1 MLRQVQRKTKLTTW
15 QGIYKTRVK
24 VHVVGLNFW
33 QVFYSSRAF
42 QEKQCEGISAKYS
55 NTFAYTCSSYLEKHS
70 NWTIQC
76 KRFLRAT
83 KYYGHS
89 NHVPA
94 KFTWSKV
101 LSRHLCVIAAPDIRT
116 NPTLNVDRLRYCLF
130 LAKCLREICSFNF
143 LIQQILHKNSVIDSK
158 KLFKLHVASITA
170 SLI

>member
-1 MLRQVQRKTKLTTW
+1 MNSLSFLSRKYFLWQTWMLRQVQRKTKLTTW

-76 KRFLRAT
+76 KRFLQAT

-101 LSRHLCVIAAPDIRT
+101 LSRHLCVIAAPDVRT
-116 NPTLNVDRLRYCLF
+116 NPTLNVDRLCSKQWGEKKIL
-130 LAKCLREICSFNF
+130 LAWLRSTTTCTTC
-143 LIQQILHKNSVIDSK
+143 
-158 KLFKLHVASITA
+158 KLHFKPW
-170 SLI
+170 